1 MQETYADNGHTLSF
15 KGELQR
21 KLIHIVSSVIPIG
34 YFFLDRWAVLSIL
47 LPILLLMLAVEA
59 AKYKSD
65 LVYRHYTKFF
75 KHMLKGHE
83 IDRNRLRLNGASW
96 VLLADILC
104 ILLFPKL
111 AAITGMLMLSL
122 ADSFSGIA
130 GRLFGKKLYAPNRS
144 YAGTITFFVVGAM
157 IIFLTPKYFYS
168 SFEYALGIIVVLL
181 TTVADSMD
189 LPADDNFVI
198 PIVSSA
204 LFYILYIIFFPGIF
218 SVNP

>member
-1 MQETYADNGHTLSF
+1 
-15 KGELQR
+15 
-21 KLIHIVSSVIPIG
+21 
-34 YFFLDRWAVLSIL
+34 
-47 LPILLLMLAVEA
+47 
-59 AKYKSD
+59 
-65 LVYRHYTKFF
+65 
-75 KHMLKGHE
+75 
-83 IDRNRLRLNGASW
+83 
-96 VLLADILC
+96 
-104 ILLFPKL
+104 
-111 AAITGMLMLSL
+111 
-122 ADSFSGIA
+122 
-130 GRLFGKKLYAPNRS
+130 
-144 YAGTITFFVVGAM
+144 VVGAM